1 MLFPNVLFSLF
12 SSKLF
17 GFDSFSSSL
26 FSSSYLDKLNTR
38 YKVVSPKHPKTNEK
52 IASLI
57 ADAILMDLQ
66 VTQLVAL
73 FGDNNLETEKD
84 WELMSELDKDELIR
98 KKIVVNYNWTV
109 TISTY

>member
-1 MLFPNVLFSLF
+1 MFYSHYFHLN
-12 SSKLF
+12 
-17 GFDSFSSSL
+17 
-26 FSSSYLDKLNTR
+26 YLDLIHFLHHFSHHHTLINSKTR
-38 YKVVSPKHPKTNEK
+38 YKVVSPKQPKTNEK

-98 KKIVVNYNWTV
+98 KKIVREL
-109 TISTY
+109 